1 MSRNRAKFF
10 STVFLLKKICTLVP
24 PKTIKKQYMRNLFM
38 ALLLVT
44 TTISFAQKSKA
55 KSTTNSNVLATFE
68 NLKAEI
74 ITEGGKQKLV
84 VVVETDGKKENI
96 LLKEI
101 TTKEKAQQPTNFKIK
116 SFTVSGVKLYHFSYT
131 ENIITETKIKKENAM
146 ITSNEIWDLSATKI
160 KILGNIQTTTNI
172 KEIKKLGKSEAT
184 ETVEKTRRE
193 GFDFTLTKDFEVLL
207 STKTQTNK
215 YKFNASTRRY
225 DPKK

>member
-1 MSRNRAKFF
+1 MYIGN
-10 STVFLLKKICTLVP
+10 TNNHKKLNM
-24 PKTIKKQYMRNLFM
+24 KKLILTF
-38 ALLLVT
+38 LLVT
-44 TTISFAQKSKA
+44 TTIGFAQKPKA
-55 KSTTNSNVLATFE
+55 KTATSSNVLATFE

-74 ITEGGKQKLV
+74 ITENGKQKLAIIM
-84 VVVETDGKKENI
+84 ETDGKKENI
-96 LLKEI
+96 ILKEL
-101 TTKEKAQQPTNFKIK
+101 TTKDKAQQPTNFKIK

-131 ENIITETKIKKENAM
+131 ENIITETKVKKENAL
-146 ITSNEIWDLSATKI
+146 ITSNEIWDLSSTKI

-172 KEIKKLGKSEAT
+172 KEIKQLGKSTAT

-193 GFDFTLTKDFEVLL
+193 GFEFTLTKDFEVLL

>member
-1 MSRNRAKFF
+1 M
-10 STVFLLKKICTLVP
+10 KKLILT
-24 PKTIKKQYMRNLFM
+24 F
-38 ALLLVT
+38 LLVT
-44 TTISFAQKSKA
+44 TTIGFAQKPKA
-55 KSTTNSNVLATFE
+55 KTATSSNVLATFE

-74 ITEGGKQKLV
+74 ITENGKQKLAIIM
-84 VVVETDGKKENI
+84 ETDGKKENI
-96 LLKEI
+96 ILKEL
-101 TTKEKAQQPTNFKIK
+101 TTKDKAQQPTNFKIK

-131 ENIITETKIKKENAM
+131 ENIITETKVKKENAL
-146 ITSNEIWDLSATKI
+146 ITSNEIWDLSSTKI

-172 KEIKKLGKSEAT
+172 KEIKQLGKSTAT

-193 GFDFTLTKDFEVLL
+193 GFEFTLTKDFEVLL